1 MQGMF
6 LARSGASAAIALVF
20 LGGIPNLRGQSTNKS
35 TGTLSEAQV
44 KEIATAIV
52 KAHNAWGVKLN
63 SAGAVLTLAETARD
77 QGRITYRLYAKGLD
91 LGYIYSLVQWP
102 VTQKEPSVALTGV
115 TFDKSGMAICAGKP
129 GMCGDPAKPDDPI
142 DLQTFPVKGEPL
154 RFAMV
159 AQDDPQLRALVK
171 IVPVPNRGKD
181 KGCQVEAV
189 LLMPHA
195 ELIWVE
201 ASNFPPNTELTLV
214 QDSEGEIQ
222 KSQPKTDSTGQYA
235 WAIMPAKAGLKG
247 GTIEIRVQGPACGPS
262 LSVPWGYAGN

>member
-35 TGTLSEAQV
+35 IGTLSEPQV
-44 KEIATAIV
+44 KELATAMV

-63 SAGAVLTLAETARD
+63 SAGAVLTLAETVRD
-77 QGRITYRLYAKGLD
+77 QGRISYRLYAKGLPLD
-91 LGYIYSLVQWP
+91 HIYSLLQWP

-115 TFDKSGMAICAGKP
+115 TFDKSGMAICAGKS

-154 RFAMV
+154 RFAIV

-171 IVPVPNRGKD
+171 IVPVPNRGED

-195 ELIWVE
+195 ELIWLE
-201 ASNFPPNTELTLV
+201 AINFPPNTELALA
-214 QDSEGEIQ
+214 QDSEGEIHES
-222 KSQPKTDSTGQYA
+222 KAKADSTGLYE
-235 WAIMPAKAGLKG
+235 WAIMPAKAGLRR
-247 GTIEIRVQGPACGPS
+247 GTIKIRVQGPACGPS
-262 LSVPWGYAGN
+262 LSVPWGIAGN